1 VSRRRKIKRVYDVSL
16 AKVVTNRGYIG
27 NERLG
32 VTNGVENINTNET
45 DHDAEPANCRKSN
58 RRLRLAAPPPLKL
71 HVPHAMP
78 RMDFE
83 FRLQTP
89 SSSSPK
95 NALNQRRRKRCYVRY
110 WHWRRRWT
118 ISVDSEKSGESE
130 WQVAGVSQAWK
141 PAGCIGLA
149 SSPACHGSSWC
160 MLRQTLPARMRGA
173 AAGH

>member
-1 VSRRRKIKRVYDVSL
+1 MSRRRKIKRVYDVSL

-45 DHDAEPANCRKSN
+45 DRDASAEPANCRYKSN
-58 RRLRLAAPPPLKL
+58 RRLRLAAPLLNCTFP
-71 HVPHAMP
+71 MP

-95 NALNQRRRKRCYVRY
+95 NAPNQRRRKRCYARY
-110 WHWRRRWT
+110 WRWRRRWT
-118 ISVDSEKSGESE
+118 ILVDSEKSGESE
-130 WQVAGVSQAWK
+130 WRVAGV
-141 PAGCIGLA
+141 
-149 SSPACHGSSWC
+149 
-160 MLRQTLPARMRGA
+160 
-173 AAGH
+173 